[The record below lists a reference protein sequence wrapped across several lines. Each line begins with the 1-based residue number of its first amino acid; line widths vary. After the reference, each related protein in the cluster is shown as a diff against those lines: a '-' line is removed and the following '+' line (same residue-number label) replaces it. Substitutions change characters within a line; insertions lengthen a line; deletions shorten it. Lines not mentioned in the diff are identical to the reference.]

1 VLKFKINASSKIQF
15 TGIITRPRK
24 CCISSSDRATNPS
37 SSPMSLNPEFITK
50 VKPKDKQQFERSERA
65 EAPSPRRYKYCT
77 YFPFYLHQHHCC
89 TLGSF
94 LIFRSHSLT
103 RSLSLS
109 RSHNKGLCVRARS
122 VHRGL
127 VIRPL
132 SGLRREIMKL

>member
-1 VLKFKINASSKIQF
+1 L

-24 CCISSSDRATNPS
+24 CCISSCDRATNPS

-50 VKPKDKQQFERSERA
+50 VKPKDKQQFERSEGRGPVTPPLCA
-65 EAPSPRRYKYCT
+65 TLRYKYCT

-109 RSHNKGLCVRARS
+109 RWHNKGLCVRARS